1 MAKQIA
7 PDKWRHFYAG
17 IAMGLVLQI
26 ISFFLFPTLLS
37 AIIVSLLIV
46 IVVSFG
52 FELFSLV
59 TGFGHYDF
67 MDAIATIIGGMLGM
81 GFILVFQIW

>member
-1 MAKQIA
+1 MVKRIA
-7 PDKWRHFYAG
+7 RDKWRHFFAG
-17 IAMGLVLQI
+17 IAMGFVLQI
-26 ISFFLFPTLLS
+26 ISIFLFPTLFS
-37 AIIVSLLIV
+37 AIWVSLLIV

-67 MDAIATIIGGMLGM
+67 MDAIATIIGGVLGI
-81 GFILVFQIW
+81 GFILIFQI